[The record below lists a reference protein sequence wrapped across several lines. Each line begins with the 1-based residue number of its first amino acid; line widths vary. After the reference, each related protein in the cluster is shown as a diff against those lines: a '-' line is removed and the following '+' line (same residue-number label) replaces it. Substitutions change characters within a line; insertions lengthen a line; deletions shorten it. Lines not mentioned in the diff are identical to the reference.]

1 MENPLD
7 FIHLLFPS
15 ILTDFEDGLSVSSV
29 QTAIGNA
36 GDVLLGILVLGVVP
50 ESPNPDPV
58 SYATPVFRNGLL
70 KLYSVC
76 KTIPSLLEVSILLNI
91 VFF

>member
-1 MENPLD
+1 M
-7 FIHLLFPS
+7 
-15 ILTDFEDGLSVSSV
+15 TDFEDGLSVSSV
-29 QTAIGNA
+29 KTAIGNA
-36 GDVLLGILVLGVVP
+36 GGVLLGILVAGVLP
-50 ESPNPDPV
+50 DSPNPDPV

-91 VFF
+91 IFFNNYVCLRHKILD